1 MVPNAYTPVST
12 VRPNASAT
20 PRKPIPSDVP
30 SDMNFAANTA
40 LPQPPNTNQKVPMNS
55 AASRCS
61 IVGSRMRDSSVG
73 CDAVRG
79 AFHAWGERGPVVSE
93 SFLYGYLRDGGVT
106 YCSPIVYSSTGL
118 ERVTTS
124 GSVFVNGKFGR
135 SSTCMLNVAASTS
148 RE

>member
-40 LPQPPNTNQKVPMNS
+40 LPQPPNTNQNVPMNS

-106 YCSPIVYSSTGL
+106 HRVFVDGL
-118 ERVTTS
+118 ERVTMS

-135 SSTCMLNVAASTS
+135 SSTCMSNVAASTS